1 MDLEGRWKLPPTNL
15 IASSAARKWKGI
27 GVELRRHTAGEV
39 PEMVADR
46 MVIGIAVRGNHRA
59 IIHRRG
65 NGVRQATHASRG
77 TVWLCPQG
85 IEEDNIRITSAIPE
99 MLHIYLPTT
108 TFVALAQEDD
118 FPDVT
123 RQYIRYKAG
132 FQDPLLFQVGRVIME
147 ELATESSS
155 GRLLV
160 ETAALTV
167 AARLLQSHGEA
178 ALPYAARTRPA
189 NGLDITRLRRVIDF
203 IEAHTHEDVGVD
215 DLASVACLS
224 PFHFSRAFKEATGLT
239 PHRFISQRRLQRA
252 RLLLETSELSI
263 TDVASMANFSSQAN
277 FTRAFSRIIGIS
289 PGEYRRRRT

>member
-1 MDLEGRWKLPPTNL
+1 
-15 IASSAARKWKGI
+15 
-27 GVELRRHTAGEV
+27 
-39 PEMVADR
+39 
-46 MVIGIAVRGNHRA
+46 
-59 IIHRRG
+59 
-65 NGVRQATHASRG
+65 
-77 TVWLCPQG
+77 
-85 IEEDNIRITSAIPE
+85 
-99 MLHIYLPTT
+99 
-108 TFVALAQEDD
+108 
-118 FPDVT
+118 
-123 RQYIRYKAG
+123 
-132 FQDPLLFQVGRVIME
+132 ME

>member
-15 IASSAARKWKGI
+15 IASSAARKWKAI
-27 GVELRRHTAGEV
+27 GVELRRHSAGEV

-46 MVIGIAVRGNHRA
+46 MVVGIAVRGNHRA

-65 NGVRQATHASRG
+65 SGIRQATHASRG

-85 IEEDNIRITSAIPE
+85 VDEDSIRITSAIPE
-99 MLHIYLPTT
+99 MLHIYLPTAS
-108 TFVALAQEDD
+108 FVALAQEDN

-123 RQYIRYKAG
+123 RQCIRYKAG
-132 FQDPLLFQVGRVIME
+132 FQDPLLFQLGRVLTE
-147 ELATESSS
+147 ELAAETSS

-160 ETAALTV
+160 ETAALTF
-167 AARLLQSHGEA
+167 AARLLHSHGEA

-189 NGLDITRLRRVIDF
+189 IGLDITRLRRVIDF
-203 IEAHTHEDVGVD
+203 IEAHTDEDVGVD

-263 TDVASMANFSSQAN
+263 ADVALMANFSSQAN

-289 PGEYRRRRT
+289 PGEYRKRRA